1 MRSPIRTIL
10 TGIKNLN
17 YSLIKSK
24 PVMPKEINN
33 MKSAVALSAFRAGG
47 GGKPKWA
54 TIMALRDGWKFW
66 FSRADRFK
74 QTRPFWFLFGAM
86 PKRTI

>member
-1 MRSPIRTIL
+1 MLKNFGNFLVQSKSVKQNEVYNMR
-10 TGIKNLN
+10 
-17 YSLIKSK
+17 
-24 PVMPKEINN
+24 
-33 MKSAVALSAFRAGG
+33 SAVALSAFRAGG

-54 TIMALRDGWKFW
+54 TVMDLRDGWKFW
-66 FSRADRFK
+66 LSRADRFK